1 MSHRHSG
8 VATLLAIL
16 MLTFV
21 ALALAAITRLA
32 AADLARTRD
41 AAADAQLR
49 QLLLAGLDQLAADA
63 PVEAP
68 AGLRLTAEPA
78 GDNAFTLTAS
88 TGRRTAVVASEW
100 DALANGTRRLTR
112 THPTST
118 GTATP

>member
-1 MSHRHSG
+1 MSHRHPG
-8 VATLLAIL
+8 VATLLAIV

-32 AADLARTRD
+32 AADHARTRD

-63 PVEAP
+63 PVAAP
-68 AGLRLTAEPA
+68 AGLTLTAEPA

-88 TGRRTAVVASEW
+88 TGRRTAIVASVW
-100 DALANGTRRLTR
+100 DVRADGTRRLTR
-112 THPTST
+112 THLRAAGP
-118 GTATP
+118 